1 LSADL
6 PDDQMNNSLL
16 PDMRALDAALREVLN
31 ATPQERRAP
40 HDAAQHEVAH
50 YEAAQQGVSDD
61 EDDRPLALEETMDV
75 VSRAASAIDE
85 LVERNRSI
93 TNAAVRS
100 VEFFR
105 AQASEA
111 RAEADRLREELR
123 VLKSQSEAQRVAALA
138 QAQELEAELAA
149 RTIELEKANT
159 WIGEIRSQVESLL
172 GNAETRLADTTAD
185 SLFAG

>member
-1 LSADL
+1 
-6 PDDQMNNSLL
+6 
-16 PDMRALDAALREVLN
+16 
-31 ATPQERRAP
+31 
-40 HDAAQHEVAH
+40 
-50 YEAAQQGVSDD
+50 
-61 EDDRPLALEETMDV
+61 
-75 VSRAASAIDE
+75 
-85 LVERNRSI
+85 
-93 TNAAVRS
+93 